1 MAAMTIMQFLA
12 TLLPPLPRFS
22 DFSIAFSWQGAGA
35 GKKLPADMSNF
46 ICIATILL
54 RRKKI

>member
-1 MAAMTIMQFLA
+1 MQFLA
-12 TLLPPLPRFS
+12 TLLPPLPPFS